1 MNCPGY
7 QAIAELVVTRS
18 GLSFPAG
25 RQDGAERGIR
35 RAMERAGVR
44 DASQYRGLLDRDQ
57 KAFDDLMVELTVGET
72 YFFREPAQFEF
83 IRRQVLPEIRHRQGD
98 DHDIRVWSAACAS
111 GEEAYSLAV
120 LLEESGQAGRAHVLA
135 TDISRAALAKA
146 ARAEYTTWSLRGDG
160 AKAVRPYL
168 RRGGDGWVIDEKIR
182 RYVRF
187 EHLNLALDVYP
198 SFATGTWGMDLIL
211 CRNALIYFDRETI
224 GKVAQRLFASLA
236 PGGWLITASSD
247 PPLGT
252 EAPFEAVVTD
262 LGVFYRRPEREQ
274 SAVSNGHGAV
284 GSEQR
289 SAASEV
295 GMAECVQS
303 SQTHPS
309 EIRDRCVCEDLT
321 HPTRVPAADCKDPL
335 DEARSALSRGDYARA
350 VDVTRSHLDNL
361 AASVIHVRALANRE
375 TTQAERACAEATVR
389 HPLSPELHYLH
400 AVLLMDLGRKEEAA
414 RAARR
419 VIYLDRSLALAHF
432 TLGSMLRRRGDRRGA
447 RRAYRNARE
456 LCAAMPPDQAVA
468 LGEGE
473 QAGRLA
479 EAAAAELAVL
489 ERGTADEAGEGAGG
503 ELTIIY

>member
-1 MNCPGY
+1 
-7 QAIAELVVTRS
+7 
-18 GLSFPAG
+18 
-25 RQDGAERGIR
+25 
-35 RAMERAGVR
+35 
-44 DASQYRGLLDRDQ
+44 
-57 KAFDDLMVELTVGET
+57 
-72 YFFREPAQFEF
+72 
-83 IRRQVLPEIRHRQGD
+83 LPEIRHRQGD

-120 LLEESGQAGRAHVLA
+120 LLEEGGQAGHAHVLA

-262 LGVFYRRPEREQ
+262 LGVFYRRPESSQ
-274 SAVSNGHGAV
+274 WAVSSGHWAV
-284 GSEQR
+284 D
-289 SAASEV
+289 SEV
-295 GMAECVQS
+295 VGCVKS
-303 SQTHPS
+303 SQTHLS
-309 EIRDRCVCEDLT
+309 GIKERCVCEDLT
-321 HPTRVPAADCKDPL
+321 QLTRAPTADGEDPL
-335 DEARSALSRGDYARA
+335 EEARSALSRGDYVRA
-350 VDVTRSHLDNL
+350 ADVTRSHLDNL
-361 AASVIHVRALANRE
+361 AANVIHVRALANRE
-375 TTQAERACAEATVR
+375 IAEAGRACAEATIR

-503 ELTIIY
+503 ELTILY